1 MNFSV
6 KRLIPAVAGLA
17 VLTLTPQAFSQQQ
30 KPKMVEDV
38 FKNVQALKGISVDD
52 FLGTMGVMSAAIG
65 FDCSE
70 CHNNAGTDKV
80 DWAADDNA
88 KKVVA
93 RRMVRMVQAIN
104 KDHFNNRQNV
114 TCWTCHRGRD
124 RPALTPNMETVYGQG
139 PQDPDDVLQNI
150 PGQPPPAQILDK
162 YIAALG
168 GADKL
173 NSLKSWIGTGSSVG
187 FGGFGGGGDVTI
199 YAKAP
204 NERTTWIQFK
214 KETERP
220 PSIRITNG
228 KTAWIKTP
236 LAVLTEYQ
244 LTGNELSGAFVD
256 AMMSFPGQIKTT
268 FTNLKTAAPQG
279 ISDIGGPS
287 SQTDSA
293 AAMGIGQDHPVNVVQ
308 GTGPGNTLTTMYFDQ
323 QTNLLLRIIRYT
335 ATPIGRVPTQMDLA
349 DYRDI
354 GNGVKLPHRLTFAW
368 LDGRDAIQLNKI
380 QVNPAI
386 PESQFD
392 TPETLK
398 Q

>member
-1 MNFSV
+1 MTDLLT
-6 KRLIPAVAGLA
+6 RWAPALAGLA
-17 VLTLTPQAFSQQQ
+17 LAFAPQAFSQQ

-70 CHNNAGTDKV
+70 CHNNAGTERV
-80 DWAADDNA
+80 DWAADDNP
-88 KKVVA
+88 KKLTA

-104 KDHFNNRQNV
+104 RDHFNNRQEV
-114 TCWTCHRGRD
+114 TCWTCHHGRD
-124 RPALTPNMETVYGQG
+124 RPAVTPSLETVYGQV
-139 PQDPDDVLQNI
+139 PLDPDDVLQNM
-150 PGQPPPAQILDK
+150 PGQTPATQIFDK
-162 YIAALG
+162 YLTALG

-173 NSLKSWIGTGSSVG
+173 NSLQSWIGTGTSVG
-187 FGGFGGGGDVTI
+187 FGGFGGGGEVTI

-204 NERTTWIQFK
+204 NQRTTWIQFK

-220 PSIRITNG
+220 DSIRLTNG

-244 LTGNELSGAFVD
+244 LTGNELSGAIVD
-256 AMMSFPGQIKTT
+256 AMLSFPGQIKTI
-268 FTNLKTAAPQG
+268 FTNLKSPAQQT
-279 ISDIGGPS
+279 ISDLPGPS
-287 SQTDSA
+287 SQTDSEKST
-293 AAMGIGQDHPVNVVQ
+293 GIGQDHAVNVVQ
-308 GTGPGNTLTTMYFDQ
+308 GTGPGNTLTTMYFDP
-323 QTNLLLRIIRYT
+323 QTNLLLRIVRYT
-335 ATPIGRVPTQMDLA
+335 ATPIGRVPTEMDLA

-354 GNGVKLPHRLTFAW
+354 GNGIKLPFRLTFAW
-368 LDGRDAIQLNKI
+368 LDGRDAIQLDRV

-386 PESQFD
+386 PESKFN
-392 TPETLK
+392 TPESLR